1 VLYVWRVAQPCVSV
15 SVSVYAARKLKRCSQ
30 GRLSVVLFCVWQETT
45 RVELVAEDQLPARM
59 RSKVIIEGEDEVH
72 GAKIKLTL
80 THAALHV
87 STEASSSGKSVDE
100 LCAALDALDVKEARA
115 ALAGGKLQVAGV
127 SLAADS
133 QVFFTLG
140 ALLAASKTPL

>member
-1 VLYVWRVAQPCVSV
+1 M
-15 SVSVYAARKLKRCSQ
+15 
-30 GRLSVVLFCVWQETT
+30 
-45 RVELVAEDQLPARM
+45 ELVAEDQLPARL

-72 GAKIKLTL
+72 GAKIKLIL

-87 STEASSSGKSVDE
+87 SSEASSSGKSVDE